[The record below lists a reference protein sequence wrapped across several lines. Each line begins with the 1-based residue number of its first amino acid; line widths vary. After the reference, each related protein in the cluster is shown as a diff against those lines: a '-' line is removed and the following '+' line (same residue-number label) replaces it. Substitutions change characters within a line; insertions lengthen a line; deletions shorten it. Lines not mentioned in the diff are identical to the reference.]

1 MPLTT
6 LNFAIIDDKSE
17 EIRKIAKIIEQ
28 IPDTTVVRE
37 LRTEEQALVY
47 LASTKN
53 LPDFLIVDLKI
64 GFDYKEGYRIADA
77 VAQQYPTIKIILVS
91 AYPDKNYLKNVMAK
105 GTAKG
110 FVNKEYLTGNLPKA
124 ITKIINGEEY
134 WTDLPKGSYL
144 ENTKYIERESLKR
157 FIAERRYLGKTK
169 AYDDQEVDAYKV
181 QCLFQLD
188 LGLTVHQWL
197 IFKLFAKGKST
208 EQITKEI
215 GSSKDS
221 INVQKGNIRKLLD
234 IEDKT
239 DVWFLVKALEIGI
252 MEVRAFL
259 EEEAK
264 ITVIK

>member
-1 MPLTT
+1 MTPTT
-6 LNFAIIDDKSE
+6 LKFAIIDDQTE
-17 EIRKIAKIIEQ
+17 ELRKMAKIIEQ
-28 IPDTTVVRE
+28 LPNTEVVRQ
-37 LRTEEQALVY
+37 LRAEEQALSY
-47 LASTKN
+47 LDGTKI
-53 LPDFLIVDLKI
+53 LPDFLIVDIKI
-64 GFDYKEGYRIADA
+64 GFDYKEGYRIADV

-91 AYPDKNYLKNVMAK
+91 AYPDTNYLKDVMAK

-110 FVNKEYLTGNLPKA
+110 FVNKEYLVGSLPKA
-124 ITKIINGEEY
+124 ISKIISGEEY

-144 ENTKYIERESLKR
+144 ENYKYINRESLKR
-157 FIAERRYLGKTK
+157 FTAERRYLGKTK
-169 AYDDQEVDAYKV
+169 TYNDQEVDAYKV
-181 QCLFQLD
+181 QCLSQLN

-208 EQITKEI
+208 EQIAKEI
-215 GSSKDS
+215 GSSNES
-221 INVQKGNIRKLLD
+221 INVQKGHIRKLLD

-252 MEVRAFL
+252 GEVRAFL